1 MRVVEVLVVCA
12 SWLGL
17 ALASE
22 GLPNERELKNIL
34 QEDSVVED
42 EMLKAAE
49 KEHGPIPIAK
59 GPTRFYFENRN
70 NPKFLL
76 QVKNG
81 IVVTVMK
88 NGEVWDKFVLDQ
100 EASGGITASII
111 KADTQILQVD
121 IDWKTQSFSGEM
133 NQENKI
139 KGIQIEMKF
148 DVKKGAFHLI
158 ELKLVDFRVQNE
170 IVEVELYTSTRLGYG
185 VNAPLGLSFG
195 CVKPG
200 MFGPKGNS
208 SSEQFS
214 AGLTFPDMNLQVY
227 KVERGK
233 FGPIWECGNMI
244 SIGLWVC
251 MMVTLMFAVI
261 CAYGFTMLSNINT
274 MDRFD
279 DPKGKA
285 IYIPHTE

>member
-1 MRVVEVLVVCA
+1 MVIVEGWFAVGRHEVMHQGTVAVALDICAETWHVLH
-12 SWLGL
+12 
-17 ALASE
+17 
-22 GLPNERELKNIL
+22 
-34 QEDSVVED
+34 
-42 EMLKAAE
+42 M
-49 KEHGPIPIAK
+49 
-59 GPTRFYFENRN
+59 
-70 NPKFLL
+70 
-76 QVKNG
+76 
-81 IVVTVMK
+81 
-88 NGEVWDKFVLDQ
+88 
-100 EASGGITASII
+100 
-111 KADTQILQVD
+111 
-121 IDWKTQSFSGEM
+121 
-133 NQENKI
+133 
-139 KGIQIEMKF
+139 
-148 DVKKGAFHLI
+148 AFHLI

-170 IVEVELYTSTRLGYG
+170 IVEVELYTSTRLGYA

-208 SSEQFS
+208 SSAQFS